1 MHTREQNSEVSNEKL
16 ALQFSHGLR
25 NLFNIFEP
33 VPHAKS
39 YVAPFTTTKP
49 VQLNYKGKQNEQINR
64 KLEQSYSPHAFAQPV
79 QVDFNTLSDCKKFAV
94 DESTVCTF
102 SVEIN

>member
-1 MHTREQNSEVSNEKL
+1 MK
-16 ALQFSHGLR
+16 
-25 NLFNIFEP
+25 
-33 VPHAKS
+33 K
-39 YVAPFTTTKP
+39 
-49 VQLNYKGKQNEQINR
+49 INR

-102 SVEIN
+102 SVEFN

>member
-1 MHTREQNSEVSNEKL
+1 MKVQYAHSQLKL
-16 ALQFSHGLR
+16 IKT
-25 NLFNIFEP
+25 NL
-33 VPHAKS
+33 
-39 YVAPFTTTKP
+39 
-49 VQLNYKGKQNEQINR
+49 